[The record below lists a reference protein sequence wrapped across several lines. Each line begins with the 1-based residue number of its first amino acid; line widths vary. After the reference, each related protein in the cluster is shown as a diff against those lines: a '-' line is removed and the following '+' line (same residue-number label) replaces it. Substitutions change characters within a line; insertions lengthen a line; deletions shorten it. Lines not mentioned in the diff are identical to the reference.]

1 MVDKMNKIESKEQ
14 LDLKNDS
21 EIKFLEWR
29 KDQVNKV
36 FENDEGK
43 SKLWEIID
51 SFKTSKNQQEYE
63 VNSIQ

>member
-1 MVDKMNKIESKEQ
+1 MVEKMNKIESNEQ

-36 FENDEGK
+36 FENEEGK
-43 SKLWEIID
+43 SKLWEIME
-51 SFKTSKNQQEYE
+51 SFNTSKNEQEYE
-63 VNSIQ
+63 VNSLE